1 MTDVQEL
8 RVITSDIARMNDSRA
23 QARALD
29 ALASQH
35 LSDPQSLEELTRLF
49 PVAESPSVQVAIA
62 GILIRSDYRAIA
74 TPELVQTL
82 RQSRLRSS
90 NGKDVIDVLIRQ
102 LQAEMDPPQ
111 L

>member
-1 MTDVQEL
+1 
-8 RVITSDIARMNDSRA
+8 
-23 QARALD
+23 
-29 ALASQH
+29 
-35 LSDPQSLEELTRLF
+35 LF
-49 PVAESPSVQVAIA
+49 PVTESPSVQVAIA
-62 GILIRSDYRAIA
+62 GILIRSDYRGIA